1 MLLGYP
7 KNKQK
12 QTKRKFG
19 KTSLS
24 ESLLLA
30 CFYRDAACPRTEVER
45 WWGQWGGQMRDAG
58 DTAAMRDLPSRAVV
72 YPPWHEPGV
81 GALGVVAL

>member
-1 MLLGYP
+1 
-7 KNKQK
+7 
-12 QTKRKFG
+12 
-19 KTSLS
+19 
-24 ESLLLA
+24 
-30 CFYRDAACPRTEVER
+30 
-45 WWGQWGGQMRDAG
+45 MRDAG